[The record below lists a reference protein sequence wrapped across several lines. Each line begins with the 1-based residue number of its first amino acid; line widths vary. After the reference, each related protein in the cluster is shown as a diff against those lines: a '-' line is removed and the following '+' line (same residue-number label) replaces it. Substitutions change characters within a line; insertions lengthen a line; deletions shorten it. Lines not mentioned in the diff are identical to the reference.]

1 MKNKKSF
8 RIKRTAKF
16 EEMIAS
22 SQLLKKSVEKIVGG
36 AAYGRIVYDRLIGY
50 LPEEP
55 IGPLG

>member
-1 MKNKKSF
+1 MNNKKSF

-36 AAYGRIVYDRLIGY
+36 AAAYGRIVYDRLIGY
-50 LPEEP
+50 HQEENP
-55 IGPLG
+55 F